1 MLCVNINIPFKTIHR
16 IPSTSG
22 FEIQHILASL
32 QDRKQRIENANKHN
46 IGKIIMSVPFTS
58 RKLYTYF
65 LQTVHTNVLYS
76 SFKFMHDILSV
87 TPNNHHS

>member
-32 QDRKQRIENANKHN
+32 QDIKQRIETANKQS
-46 IGKIIMSVPFTS
+46 IGKINHMKYMSGPYPSTGHS
-58 RKLYTYF
+58 YIF
-65 LQTVHTNVLYS
+65 LQMVNSPSKRNILWQS
-76 SFKFMHDILSV
+76 S
-87 TPNNHHS
+87 